1 MTTTLPRE
9 DRRYLDELLAWDDR
23 RRPVESIVATT
34 SLVFGG
40 LLIAA
45 ASVVTLLD
53 LRDATILAVLVPGVL
68 AGLFFIAVYRVLRTR
83 VRERHEIARI
93 VRKLVGPG

>member
-1 MTTTLPRE
+1 MQLPRE
-9 DRRYLDELLAWDDR
+9 DQRYLDELLAWDEER
-23 RRPVESIVATT
+23 RSVESMVATA

-45 ASVVTLLD
+45 AAVVTLLD
-53 LRDATILAVLVPGVL
+53 LRDATILAVLLPGVL

-83 VRERHEIARI
+83 LRERHEIARI
-93 VRKLVGPG
+93 TRRLTGPG

>member
-1 MTTTLPRE
+1 
-9 DRRYLDELLAWDDR
+9 
-23 RRPVESIVATT
+23 VESMVATA

-45 ASVVTLLD
+45 AAVVTLLD
-53 LRDATILAVLVPGVL
+53 LRDATILAVLLPGVL

-83 VRERHEIARI
+83 LRERHEIARI
-93 VRKLVGPG
+93 TRRLTGPG